1 MNAEKPKESTTFTT
15 IIRLLQLFL
24 FLYVFLFSI
33 DLMGGSLKLFGKDFA
48 KTLISTTSNPLVGL
62 FIGILSTSI
71 IQSSSSTTSIVVGM
85 VGGGV
90 LTVSNAIPIIMG
102 ANIGTSVTNT
112 LVSLAH
118 INRSNEFRRSFAA
131 STVHDFFNI
140 LSVICLF
147 PLQYFTNFLGEAATL
162 LGQGFQDIGGLSLF
176 NPIKAITHPMVNLFT
191 DIGGQHPWI
200 LLILALVFLFI
211 ALKNLV
217 DVLRV
222 LIVKRAEEWFNKVL
236 FKTEIRA
243 FVVGL
248 LLTTLAQSSSITTS
262 LVVPLAGAGI
272 LRLEQIFPYTM
283 GANLGT
289 TVTAILA
296 SLITAN
302 ANAVIVAF
310 AHLLF
315 NISGTI
321 IWWPMKQIPIAIAR
335 KFSDFAIRNK
345 LIPIG
350 YIIIAFFILPIT
362 IIAIF
367 R

>member
-1 MNAEKPKESTTFTT
+1 
-15 IIRLLQLFL
+15 
-24 FLYVFLFSI
+24 
-33 DLMGGSLKLFGKDFA
+33 
-48 KTLISTTSNPLVGL
+48 
-62 FIGILSTSI
+62 
-71 IQSSSSTTSIVVGM
+71 
-85 VGGGV
+85 
-90 LTVSNAIPIIMG
+90 
-102 ANIGTSVTNT
+102 
-112 LVSLAH
+112 
-118 INRSNEFRRSFAA
+118 
-131 STVHDFFNI
+131 
-140 LSVICLF
+140 
-147 PLQYFTNFLGEAATL
+147 
-162 LGQGFQDIGGLSLF
+162 
-176 NPIKAITHPMVNLFT
+176 
-191 DIGGQHPWI
+191 

-222 LIVKRAEEWFNKVL
+222 LVVKKAEEWFNKVL

-243 FVVGL
+243 FVVGI

-315 NISGTI
+315 NVSGTI
-321 IWWPMKQIPIAIAR
+321 IWWPLKKIPIAIAR
-335 KFSDFAIRNK
+335 KFSDFAVRSK

-350 YIIIAFFILPIT
+350 YIIIAFFILPIL